1 MRTTKKLGVAVA
13 GLVMTVGL
21 GGGCAS
27 ITKPKVA
34 VVTVKAPQ
42 ACAGRIECT
51 ITNKKERREVTPNG
65 DVTIKK
71 SDDPLRVAC
80 TDARGNLYHTEEV
93 SGARSGREWGNL
105 LLGGVVGGVID
116 ANTDAH
122 WEYPGTID
130 VPCP

>member
-1 MRTTKKLGVAVA
+1 MRTREKIGLAIAT
-13 GLVMTVGL
+13 LVMTSGL
-21 GGGCAS
+21 GSGCAS
-27 ITKPKVA
+27 ISKPKVA

-42 ACAGRIECT
+42 ACAGQIECT
-51 ITNKKERREVTPNG
+51 VTNKKERREVTPTS
-65 DVTIKK
+65 DVIIKK

-80 TDARGNLYHTEEV
+80 TDASGNLYHSAEV
-93 SGARSGREWGNL
+93 AGARSGREWGNL

>member
-1 MRTTKKLGVAVA
+1 MRTKKTTSLAA
-13 GLVMTVGL
+13 AMLAATVGL

-27 ITKPKVA
+27 ISKPKVA

-42 ACAGRIECT
+42 ACAGRIACT
-51 ITNKKERREVTPNG
+51 VTNKKERREVTPTG
-65 DVTIKK
+65 DVVIKK

-80 TDARGNLYHTEEV
+80 TDERGNLYHTDEV
-93 SGARSGREWGNL
+93 AGARSGRAWGNL
-105 LLGGVVGGVID
+105 LLGGGVGAIVD